1 MPKSAVAAESV
12 STLGISLGISL
23 SWEVA
28 LEEAPSTEAREFL
41 DLAGRPEE
49 LPPTMKRI
57 MDEAAAVV
65 ADELPS
71 SPIIRW
77 VLTTANP
84 RLKPDHELHLKLL
97 RFEVQE
103 STTESS
109 YSPKIKLRGFLS
121 PVGSAEQLLTSAFT
135 VTSVRVVRGQ
145 GEKRPLDLSAFYS
158 EIAAALRSEIEATQ
172 TR

>member
-1 MPKSAVAAESV
+1 VVPEDVA
-12 STLGISLGISL
+12 TLGISL

-28 LEEAPSTEAREFL
+28 LEEAPSTAAREFL

-49 LPPTMKRI
+49 LPPALKRI
-57 MDEAAAVV
+57 MDEAAEVV

-71 SPIIRW
+71 SPIVRW

-84 RLKPDHELHLKLL
+84 RLKQDHELHLKLL
-97 RFEVQE
+97 RFEVQLA
-103 STTESS
+103 SITEQIF
-109 YSPKIKLRGFLS
+109 SPKIKLRAFLS

-135 VTSVRVVRGQ
+135 VTSARVVRGQ

-158 EIAAALRSEIEATQ
+158 EVAAALRTEIEATQ
-172 TR
+172 AR